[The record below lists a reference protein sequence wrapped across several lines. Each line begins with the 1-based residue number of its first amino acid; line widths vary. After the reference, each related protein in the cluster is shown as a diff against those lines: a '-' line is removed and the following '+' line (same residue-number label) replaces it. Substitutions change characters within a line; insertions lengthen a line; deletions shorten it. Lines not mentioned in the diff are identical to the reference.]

1 MALNVSHRALD
12 KRVNLQ
18 EDHPNLADFESLP
31 EKTVWDHFRNG
42 SDEAYSF
49 IYVKFFSVL
58 YNYGRQFTDDA
69 AVVKDAIQDLFVDLW
84 NSRENLSGTDS
95 IKFYLLAATRRRIVK
110 SDGMLKQY
118 QRNANSEIFGIVMPI
133 EAQIIANQD
142 AKEQVLKVRE
152 AVNNLTPKQ
161 REVIFLMFYE
171 NLSHQQIAEILSLET
186 KTVYNLFGKAIN
198 RLKKIIG
205 TLLILMTII
214 F

>member
-18 EDHPNLADFESLP
+18 EDHPHLADFESLP

-49 IYVKFFSVL
+49 IYVKFFPVL
-58 YNYGRQFTDDA
+58 YNYGRQFTDDV
-69 AVVKDAIQDLFVDLW
+69 AVVKDAIQDLFVDIW
-84 NSRENLSGTDS
+84 NNRENLSGTDS

-110 SDGMLKQY
+110 SEGMLKRY

-133 EAQIIANQD
+133 EAQIIASQD
-142 AKEQVLKVRE
+142 AKEQVLKIRE

-171 NLSHQQIAEILSLET
+171 NLSHRQIAEMLSVEI
-186 KTVYNLFGKAIN
+186 KTVYNLLSKAIHG
-198 RLKKIIG
+198 LKEIIAV
-205 TLLILMTII
+205 LLILMI
-214 F
+214 FVA